1 MELRNGRKVI
11 MTKEINLYDN
21 RVIFQLPEEFVAVQD
36 INKYFLTAK
45 PDFAFVEQETNAL
58 VSVLKTEYKTTGVTI
73 DDRIMEYCDLYKRSV
88 PNFGNFKIA
97 KKKTKSGAEIAAFYY
112 TSTSP
117 ERDLYNFFIL
127 TSIDECEL
135 IFTLHCGIENAS
147 LYGIKFMNLLNSI
160 DVVE

>member
-1 MELRNGRKVI
+1 
-11 MTKEINLYDN
+11 MTKEIKLYDN
-21 RVIFQLPEEFVAVQD
+21 RVYFQLPEEFVAVQD
-36 INKYFLTAK
+36 INKYFLSAK

-73 DDRIMEYCDLYKRSV
+73 DDRIIEYCELYKRSV
-88 PNFGNFKIA
+88 PNFDNFKIA
-97 KKKTKSGAEIAAFYY
+97 KKRTKSGAEIAAFYY

-135 IFTLHCGIENAS
+135 VFTLHCGVDKAS
-147 LYGIKFMNLLNSI
+147 VYGIKFMSILNSI
-160 DVVE
+160 DIEE